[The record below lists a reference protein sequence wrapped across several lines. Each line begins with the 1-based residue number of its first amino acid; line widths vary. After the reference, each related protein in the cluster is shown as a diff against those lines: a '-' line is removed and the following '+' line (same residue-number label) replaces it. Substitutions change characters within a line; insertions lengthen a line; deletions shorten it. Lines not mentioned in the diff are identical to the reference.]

1 MIHLGLPSG
10 GVDAISDNAS
20 AEFERLV
27 GELRPK
33 LHRYCARMTGS
44 AVDGED
50 IVQDALMKALAALP
64 NLGVIDK
71 PQGWLFRI
79 SHNTA
84 LDFLRRRARGPIF
97 QDDEALDMMAAPE
110 SRDQDHE
117 VAAVS
122 LRTFMRLPPLQR
134 SAVILKDVLG
144 HSLQEVAS
152 ITGASEAATKS
163 ALQRGRVRLRE
174 FAKEPADVSLPI
186 LSDPMRARLIKYVEG
201 FKTGDFDTV
210 RAMLADDVKLDLV
223 ATLRKQGKS
232 EVGSY
237 YAAYAAAQQWAY
249 AAGVVDGRTA
259 MLVYDREVSLET
271 PAYFVAL
278 DFDGDRL
285 VSVHDFLYARYAMEG
300 IDLSLLYPEPR
311 SPADSI

>member
-186 LSDPMRARLIKYVEG
+186 LSDAMRARLIKYVEG

-249 AAGVVDGRTA
+249 AAGVVDGRPA
-259 MLVYDREVSLET
+259 MLVYDRELSLET

-278 DFDGDRL
+278 DFVGDRL